1 MIHKVKMAKQDDSHS
16 KKGSHFDTIQQQWEK
31 YYFLLTLQR
40 ALSMSVVTVWLTAEL
55 MFTTSALR
63 SFFFFFNLSDSG
75 CFFFFLTSSELT
87 VFLLFKRW
95 NLELKS
101 PKVNSD
107 PSSHFQIEQL
117 WEIHITCRFF
127 SFLICKTGK
136 IHFCHIWNTN
146 LVPRPTFSKH
156 YVSAS
161 TILIIF
167 NCR

>member
-1 MIHKVKMAKQDDSHS
+1 MREVLFPVNVTAGFINVCCYSLINCRADVYCLSP
-16 KKGSHFDTIQQQWEK
+16 EK
-31 YYFLLTLQR
+31 IFFFLLFQIQ
-40 ALSMSVVTVWLTAEL
+40 AC
-55 MFTTSALR
+55 
-63 SFFFFFNLSDSG
+63 FFFFFP
-75 CFFFFLTSSELT
+75 TSSELSL
-87 VFLLFKRW
+87 LLFKRW

-101 PKVNSD
+101 QKVNSA

-117 WEIHITCRFF
+117 WEIHITCRCF

-146 LVPRPTFSKH
+146 LVPCPIFSKH
-156 YVSAS
+156 YVIAS

>member
-1 MIHKVKMAKQDDSHS
+1 MREVLFPVNVTAGFINVCCYSLINCRADVYYLSP
-16 KKGSHFDTIQQQWEK
+16 EK
-31 YYFLLTLQR
+31 
-40 ALSMSVVTVWLTAEL
+40 
-55 MFTTSALR
+55 
-63 SFFFFFNLSDSG
+63 FFFFFNLSDSG